1 MLIRTRFLGYVFIYN
16 KNIKFL
22 LPNTPNVLP
31 KEKVIMKN
39 KFLLLICMLPTLLL
53 AQQKVDKNC
62 NDKNRGIDELPCT
75 IVERYGIDVI
85 PDEST
90 LMKYIDILINKRYSI
105 DLEESKPHQI
115 SLISNEKIWRVVMKL
130 NCRFCK
136 LYININKNTGEVLNF
151 YRSED

>member
-1 MLIRTRFLGYVFIYN
+1 
-16 KNIKFL
+16 
-22 LPNTPNVLP
+22 
-31 KEKVIMKN
+31 MKN
-39 KFLLLICMLPTLLL
+39 KFLLLVCMLPTLLL

-75 IVERYGIDVI
+75 IVERYGTDVI
-85 PDEST
+85 PDEET
-90 LMKYIDILINKRYSI
+90 LITYIDILINKRYSV
-105 DLEESKPHQI
+105 DAEELKPYQI
-115 SLISNEKIWRVVMKL
+115 SLIANEKVWKIVIKL

>member
-1 MLIRTRFLGYVFIYN
+1 
-16 KNIKFL
+16 
-22 LPNTPNVLP
+22 
-31 KEKVIMKN
+31 
-39 KFLLLICMLPTLLL
+39 MLPTLLL
-53 AQQKVDKNC
+53 AQHKVDKNC

-75 IVERYGIDVI
+75 IVERYGIDLI

-90 LMKYIDILINKRYSI
+90 LIKYIDILINKRYSI
-105 DLEESKPHQI
+105 DLEESKPYQI

-151 YRSED
+151 YKSED

>member
-1 MLIRTRFLGYVFIYN
+1 M
-16 KNIKFL
+16 NI
-22 LPNTPNVLP
+22 VIG
-31 KEKVIMKN
+31 KVKIMKN

-53 AQQKVDKNC
+53 AQHKVDKNC

-75 IVERYGIDVI
+75 IVERYGIDLI

-90 LMKYIDILINKRYSI
+90 LIKYIDILINKRYSI
-105 DLEESKPHQI
+105 DLEESKPYQI
-115 SLISNEKIWRVVMKL
+115 SLINEKIWQVVMKL

-151 YRSED
+151 YKSED

>member
-62 NDKNRGIDELPCT
+62 NDKKRRIDELPCT
-75 IVERYGIDVI
+75 IIERYGTDVI
-85 PDEST
+85 PDEET
-90 LMKYIDILINKRYSI
+90 LIKYIDK
-105 DLEESKPHQI
+105 
-115 SLISNEKIWRVVMKL
+115 
-130 NCRFCK
+130 
-136 LYININKNTGEVLNF
+136 
-151 YRSED
+151 